1 LEYVFQQGIL
11 ASILKITVSTETADN
26 NLTERI
32 GGLKDEKNLSA
43 QKTSQKDGARLQK
56 KNV

>member
-1 LEYVFQQGIL
+1 MFFGKVYLLQYSKSQFH
-11 ASILKITVSTETADN
+11 TETADN

-56 KNV
+56 KNG